1 VSSLAGFR
9 AGVTMASLDA
19 PSTTYTLQSYDI
31 FVNGSLTGSFYPG
44 GSASVR
50 FNTYSALSLGSTM
63 SALTSSSEPSN
74 DLFSGGATVPPGN
87 GPDPATGNINTSMIS
102 GVIVSISTS
111 PQGCPAGTSAARI
124 LTGPDAGQY
133 DCFAGHPYAFSV
145 SQSSDLGCAFAS
157 SSRCSGYTPIT
168 NNLLEVEGAGS
179 LDFYLSTLTQ
189 ESSSSQGLTLGTQT
203 AAGATVTVVYDYTTQ
218 SGAPEPAS
226 FALTGVALIGLVLVR
241 KRTGKR

>member
-1 VSSLAGFR
+1 VSSLAGFL

-44 GSASVR
+44 GSGSVR

-63 SALTSSSEPSN
+63 SALTGSSEPSN

-87 GPDPATGNINTSMIS
+87 GPDPATGNINTRV
-102 GVIVSISTS
+102 GAIVSISTS
-111 PQGCPAGTSAARI
+111 PQGCPAGTFAARI
-124 LTGPDAGQY
+124 LTGVDAGQY

-157 SSRCSGYTPIT
+157 SSRCSSYTPIT
-168 NNLLEVEGAGS
+168 NNLSEVGRRW
-179 LDFYLSTLTQ
+179 F
-189 ESSSSQGLTLGTQT
+189 
-203 AAGATVTVVYDYTTQ
+203 
-218 SGAPEPAS
+218 P
-226 FALTGVALIGLVLVR
+226 
-241 KRTGKR
+241 